1 MGKSTWTIEDQD
13 EGRFS
18 NEGNDTFDKEKGYI
32 GVRLQQG
39 VPLLDRDWNELED
52 IRRYQELV
60 LRRYYIGNGSPDDG
74 FRVKPLEPTGNG
86 FKISAGRCLVDGF
99 EAFNSTDHEIKG
111 LELPINDI
119 KLKVYLE
126 VWIEQITEKTDP
138 VTEKMDPD
146 LNNDQDVKMDTCI
159 RHKLKWQAK
168 VGEPP
173 APGTGYDP
181 ETSGHHYYVIAS
193 ISREKDRAEVL
204 EKDIIDLRRKI
215 GSLAGHYH
223 AELYA
228 KDASQPGLLV
238 DDSGEVLISGSGL
251 LQIAG
256 SNRAKA
262 KIVVNKQTGTDV
274 TLINIA
280 GPRHKVFDPNLTCQ
294 VKGNAKVE
302 GILDVMGLVEAHQD
316 LHVQGVIK
324 SKSTVIQKLDLAE
337 SYPSDAQLE
346 PGDVVTLDE
355 VGCGIKLS
363 DRPNDV
369 KVAGVISTEPG
380 IVLTA
385 EKADREF
392 PVALCGQVPCKAVNE
407 NGPIQRGDLLTTSST
422 PGHAMK
428 ARPIKIGD
436 AEIYSP
442 GTIIGKALEA
452 LSSSRGLINIM
463 VKPC

>member
-1 MGKSTWTIEDQD
+1 MIDPQD

-18 NEGNDTFDKEKGYI
+18 NQGNDTFSKEKGYI

-60 LRRYYIGNGSPDDG
+60 LRRYYIGNGTPDDG
-74 FRVKPLEPTGNG
+74 FKVMPLKDPGSG
-86 FKISAGRCLVDGF
+86 FKISKGRCLVDGF
-99 EAFNSTDHEIKG
+99 EAVNGADSEIS
-111 LELPINDI
+111 LELPTKDT

-126 VWIEQITEKTDP
+126 VWIEQ
-138 VTEKMDPD
+138 VTEETDPD
-146 LNNDQDVKMDTCI
+146 LKNDKDVKMDTCV
-159 RHKLKWQAK
+159 RHRLKWQVN
-168 VGEPP
+168 VGETP
-173 APGTGYDP
+173 APGTGYDL
-181 ETSGHHYYVIAS
+181 ETSGRHYYVIAS
-193 ISREKDRAEVL
+193 ISREKDRAVVL
-204 EKDIIDLRRKI
+204 EEDIIDLRRKI
-215 GSLAGHYH
+215 GSLAGHNH
-223 AELYA
+223 TELYA
-228 KDASQPGLLV
+228 KDASQPSLLV
-238 DDSGEVLISGSGL
+238 DNSGEVL
-251 LQIAG
+251 IAG

-302 GILDVMGLVEAHQD
+302 GILDVMGLLEAHQD

-346 PGDVVTLDE
+346 PGDVVSLDE
-355 VGCGIKLS
+355 AGCGVKLS

-369 KVAGVISTEPG
+369 KVAGIVSTEPG

-385 EKADREF
+385 EKAGSEF
-392 PVALCGQVPCKAVNE
+392 PVALCGQVPCKVVNE

-428 ARPIKIGD
+428 ARPIKVGD

-442 GTIIGKALEA
+442 GTIIGKALEV
-452 LSSSRGLINIM
+452 LSSSRGVINIM